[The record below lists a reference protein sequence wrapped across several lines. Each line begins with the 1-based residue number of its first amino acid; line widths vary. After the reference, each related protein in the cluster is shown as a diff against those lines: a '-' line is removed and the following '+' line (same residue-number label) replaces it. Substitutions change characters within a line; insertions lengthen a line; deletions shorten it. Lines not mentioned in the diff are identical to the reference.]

1 MDMVAHTVP
10 CDVPG
15 GKRVGQI
22 FRRDVLTLGQIFQSD
37 VLTLGQKFQSDVLTL
52 GHEI

>member
-1 MDMVAHTVP
+1 MVGHTVP
-10 CDVPG
+10 YDVPG

-22 FRRDVLTLGQIFQSD
+22 FRRDVLSLGQIF
-37 VLTLGQKFQSDVLTL
+37 LSDVLTL